1 MADDLTQVV
10 MLLSSVALF
19 RSLRPE
25 MIQEFA
31 GDFEALHFLDGETI
45 YAPGDRPA
53 GLYIVQSGKVRL
65 VRQDG
70 DRVDVIATLVAGDF
84 FGEEALIYNL
94 AYPFAANAA
103 GSVRL
108 LRLPVEHF
116 ASLVRKYPYIRS
128 YLFVT
133 ANSRRM
139 ARGHRYDWLS
149 SGESIHLIT
158 RKYVAFLLISLIK
171 PVLLGLVAAIAVY
184 IGFIAGAASLR
195 VALDWIGGVTLCLAA
210 LWGIWV
216 WIDWGND
223 FYIVTNQRV
232 IWLEKVIG
240 IYDSRQEAPLNTI
253 LTVGTQIDQFG
264 YWLGYGDVII
274 RTYTGQIVMHKVN
287 HPAYLANIVREQQ
300 DRNKVVVKEVD
311 TALLEQAIRKRLG
324 IPDPA
329 ASKPTVSPTT
339 APLKPAEEKSGIL
352 GNFFK
357 VRYEQKDV
365 VTYRKH
371 WILLLRGIWL
381 PTLGMLT
388 IIAFMAARLLDVY
401 SFPSLLVLWLTGIT
415 FLFIIFLVW
424 VYRYADWRNDIYQ
437 LTNDQILDIYRKPLG
452 REDKKTADLENI
464 LSLQHQR
471 YGIIGLILNYGDV
484 VAMVGATRFVF
495 TGVYNPASVE
505 QEIFERIN
513 ARKKRK
519 KDADDVRERERIA
532 DWLAAYYSQTETL
545 RRAQNNPG
553 SEQKSG

>member
-1 MADDLTQVV
+1 
-10 MLLSSVALF
+10 
-19 RSLRPE
+19 
-25 MIQEFA
+25 
-31 GDFEALHFLDGETI
+31 
-45 YAPGDRPA
+45 
-53 GLYIVQSGKVRL
+53 
-65 VRQDG
+65 
-70 DRVDVIATLVAGDF
+70 
-84 FGEEALIYNL
+84 
-94 AYPFAANAA
+94 
-103 GSVRL
+103 
-108 LRLPVEHF
+108 
-116 ASLVRKYPYIRS
+116 
-128 YLFVT
+128 
-133 ANSRRM
+133 
-139 ARGHRYDWLS
+139 
-149 SGESIHLIT
+149 
-158 RKYVAFLLISLIK
+158 
-171 PVLLGLVAAIAVY
+171 
-184 IGFIAGAASLR
+184 

-287 HPAYLANIVREQQ
+287 HPAYLSNIVREQQ
-300 DRNKVVVKEVD
+300 DRSKVVVKEVE

-329 ASKPTVSPTT
+329 ASKPTAPPTA
-339 APLKPAEEKSGIL
+339 APLKPAEEKPGIL
-352 GNFFK
+352 ENFFK

-388 IIAFMAARLLDVY
+388 IIAFMAARLLNVY
-401 SFPSLLVLWLTGIT
+401 SFPSLPVLWLTGIT

-471 YGIIGLILNYGDV
+471 YGILGLILNYGDV

>member
-108 LRLPVEHF
+108 LRLPVEHY
-116 ASLVRKYPYIRS
+116 ASLVQKYPYIRS
-128 YLFVT
+128 YLSVT

-287 HPAYLANIVREQQ
+287 HPAYLSNIVREQQ
-300 DRNKVVVKEVD
+300 DRSKVVVKEVE

-329 ASKPTVSPTT
+329 ASKPTAPPTA
-339 APLKPAEEKSGIL
+339 APLKPAEEKPGIL
-352 GNFFK
+352 ENFFK

-388 IIAFMAARLLDVY
+388 IIAFMAARLLNVY
-401 SFPSLLVLWLTGIT
+401 SFPSLPVLWLTGIT

-471 YGIIGLILNYGDV
+471 YGILGLILNYGDV